1 MEIKWKVI
9 SLGYISVK
17 FSADFG
23 GIDSFPLSWATGVAC
38 LGEVK
43 GKSIKVMHMLFLTFV
58 M

>member
-1 MEIKWKVI
+1 ME
-9 SLGYISVK
+9 